1 MANPNTSYDQVSA
14 ITERKFIPKL
24 VDNIF
29 DSNVLLKRFK
39 EKNYEAQDGGT
50 QIVQPLGYAT
60 NAASGW
66 YSGSDTLDTT
76 DNDQISAAVF
86 DWKFIHATISI
97 KGPDEIKN
105 SGLPAILKLAAQ
117 KTKMAEKT
125 LMDSLGTGLYNSGSD
140 TKAIAGFRQLFSTS
154 NTVGGISTSTNSW
167 WRAQIDSSNTTLTI
181 PVLQTQFTNCTIDSD
196 RPTIVVSTRANYDRY
211 YNQLQP
217 QQRFMDSETAKGG
230 FTSLMFNG
238 VPWVPDSKCPTSHVL
253 FLNENYLS
261 LVYHPKRNFFFEP
274 FAKPVNQDAKVAH
287 VYWAG
292 CFTTSN
298 NRLHAMFTALAA

>member
-154 NTVGGISTSTNSW
+154 NTVGGISTSTNS
-167 WRAQIDSSNTTLTI
+167 
-181 PVLQTQFTNCTIDSD
+181 
-196 RPTIVVSTRANYDRY
+196 
-211 YNQLQP
+211 
-217 QQRFMDSETAKGG
+217 
-230 FTSLMFNG
+230 
-238 VPWVPDSKCPTSHVL
+238 
-253 FLNENYLS
+253 
-261 LVYHPKRNFFFEP
+261 
-274 FAKPVNQDAKVAH
+274 
-287 VYWAG
+287 
-292 CFTTSN
+292 
-298 NRLHAMFTALAA
+298 